1 VSDGIPDGLLAED
14 ITRCLRT
21 HGELSTRQLFLR
33 VRKGNLDE
41 GYGWNVMHR
50 VVKQL
55 AATGRLV
62 VRHGKNRALVYDVAR
77 GDPDEAEAGVADPK
91 PVFSWEKDAEPC
103 CPGWGDDTYFGPT
116 RDGHSPGCTRMP
128 PTRPSNT
135 RTETKAA
142 KPTRTRP
149 PRLRVVPEPAQLVEE
164 YGGAR
169 CSKVECGKPC
179 EPGQLW
185 CDPCA
190 RLSRQQL
197 GLGG

>member
-55 AATGRLV
+55 AAAGRLV

-77 GDPDEAEAGVADPK
+77 GDPDEPERDPP
-91 PVFSWEKDAEPC
+91 PVFSWEKDDTPARIARHVNREWVEKGAGR
-103 CPGWGDDTYFGPT
+103 PGVTP
-116 RDGHSPGCTRMP
+116 
-128 PTRPSNT
+128 
-135 RTETKAA
+135 KAA
-142 KPTRTRP
+142 KTTRRRP
-149 PRLRVVPEPAQLVEE
+149 PPLRVVPEPAQLVEE
-164 YGGAR
+164 YAGAR

>member
-55 AATGRLV
+55 AAAGRLV

-77 GDPDEAEAGVADPK
+77 GDPDEAEALGPGPHRAGERCHLHKVVMLGDGDCCGVC
-91 PVFSWEKDAEPC
+91 DA
-103 CPGWGDDTYFGPT
+103 
-116 RDGHSPGCTRMP
+116 

-135 RTETKAA
+135 RTESKAA

-164 YGGAR
+164 YAGAR